1 MSAGDTTVVNSSIGT
16 DVFRGYLSFEGLRID
31 VDFQA
36 PVGASSELLDSSFLS
51 ALAQKAEIN
60 YLAIGEVK
68 GSDNG

>member
-1 MSAGDTTVVNSSIGT
+1 MSAGDTTVVNSSSGT
-16 DVFRGYLSFEGLRID
+16 EVFRGYLSFDGLRID

-36 PVGASSELLDSSFLS
+36 PVGASSELLDSSFLA